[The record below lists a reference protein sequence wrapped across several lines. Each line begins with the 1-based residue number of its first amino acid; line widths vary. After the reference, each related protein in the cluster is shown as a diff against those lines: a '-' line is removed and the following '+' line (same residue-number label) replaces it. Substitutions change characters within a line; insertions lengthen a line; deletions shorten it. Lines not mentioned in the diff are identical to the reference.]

1 MTENPRTT
9 SARDHDDHEMIDAA
23 VADSET
29 GAVRESSGGHLQTDI
44 GTQDDL
50 KQGLGDSGS
59 TTRPEKADDIHNN
72 QARPHAR
79 PNDAGR
85 TG

>member
-1 MTENPRTT
+1 MSENPRTT
-9 SARDHDDHEMIDAA
+9 SARDHDDHEMINAA
-23 VADSET
+23 VADAET
-29 GAVRESSGGHLQTDI
+29 GAVAGSSGGHLQTDI
-44 GTQDDL
+44 GSQDDM
-50 KQGLGDSGS
+50 KQGMGDSGS
-59 TTRPEKADDIHNN
+59 TTRPEKADDIANN